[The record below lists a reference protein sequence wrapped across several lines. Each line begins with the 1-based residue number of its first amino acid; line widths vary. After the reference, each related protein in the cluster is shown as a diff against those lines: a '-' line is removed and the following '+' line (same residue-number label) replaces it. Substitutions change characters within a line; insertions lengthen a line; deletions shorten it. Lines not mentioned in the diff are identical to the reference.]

1 MLWTLLLL
9 SLVPLIIISYFVI
22 QSTKNSITV
31 TGANIEEDISEYAL
45 YLYKENINRQA
56 EATSI
61 QLEGYKKQI
70 LQLRTT
76 LEEVFESSIVPPG
89 YSLRLQ
95 QDIGGVYW
103 ESVKGDFSNT
113 GATASYPVT
122 AETVE
127 RLEQTKSI
135 EGTMK
140 QIVKSNQAIVA
151 VYYVSPT
158 SAWRIYPAMNTPKEI
173 HDGFLTAD
181 ADFTK
186 ETFYTAGADVSPNSN
201 KVGWTDPYIDL
212 THRHEMFSISAPIIG
227 PNDEEL
233 GILGADI
240 TTHRALNHLLNM
252 KFKEE
257 FAYALLLNQNDEF
270 IAYQDQ
276 ADNDLPFLTKA
287 IRQQIS
293 LDEQPVLL
301 NVNGMNKIFLSATI
315 DHTGWKLIFAIPEA
329 GIVDHIKSLT
339 DRQLAAHERTI
350 FSHLRN
356 VMIFTLLVIILCSIA
371 IWRNFTK
378 PIREILGGI
387 RSFQNE
393 NFKAEIPSQSLHEFN
408 LVSQSFNSMSQQIN
422 KLISNYQTLNSQL
435 EDKVSERTQ
444 QLVRLNISLIETNK
458 KLQET
463 EQQRKL
469 LFANIAHDLK
479 TPITLIH
486 GYIEAIQDGLIGEE
500 DYERYFERIQN
511 HLDSINNLVVNA
523 SELNRIDLKEQP
535 FHFQRVDTT
544 SFFQKLGT
552 HFDQFKTVV
561 FDIEP
566 DLPSLDIDVHYIERA
581 MMNLVKNALK
591 YSEPDAR
598 IDVTVRQQDRHAI
611 ITVKDEGW
619 GITKNDL
626 PYIFDRFYRV
636 SKVRN
641 SNKPGTGLGL
651 SIVKEV
657 ITEHDGTIV
666 AHSEPG
672 VGTEFTITL
681 PFPMEED

>member
-1 MLWTLLLL
+1 MLLL
-9 SLVPLIIISYFVI
+9 SLVPLVIISYFVI

-31 TGANIEEDISEYAL
+31 TGENIEEDISEYVL
-45 YLYKENINRQA
+45 YLYKENITRQA

-70 LQLRTT
+70 LQLRTSL
-76 LEEVFESSIVPPG
+76 LEAFESSIVPPG
-89 YSLRLQ
+89 YSLHLQ
-95 QDIGGVYW
+95 QDISGIYW
-103 ESVKGDFSNT
+103 ESVKGDSSNSGT
-113 GATASYPVT
+113 TAVYPVT
-122 AETVE
+122 EETVE

-135 EGTMK
+135 EGAMK
-140 QIVKSNQAIVA
+140 QIVKSNKAIVA

-158 SAWRIYPAMNTPKEI
+158 SAWRIYPAMDAPKEI
-173 HDGFLTAD
+173 KDGFLTAD
-181 ADFTK
+181 VDFTK
-186 ETFYTAGADVSPNSN
+186 ETFYTAGANVSSDSN
-201 KVGWTDPYIDL
+201 AVGWTDPYIDL
-212 THRHEMFSISAPIIG
+212 THRHEMFSISAPVTG
-227 PNDEEL
+227 RNGEEL

-257 FAYALLLNQNDEF
+257 SAYALLLNQHDEF
-270 IAYQDQ
+270 IAYQDK
-276 ADNDLPFLTKA
+276 ADDDLPFLTKE

-293 LDEQPVLL
+293 ANEQPVLL
-301 NVNGMNKIFLSATI
+301 NVNGLNKIFLSATI
-315 DHTGWKLIFAIPEA
+315 DHSGWKLIFAIPEA
-329 GIVDHIKSLT
+329 GIIDHIKSLT
-339 DRQLAAHERTI
+339 DRELTAHKQTI

-356 VMIFTLLVIILCSIA
+356 IMIFTLLVIIFCSIA
-371 IWRNFTK
+371 IWRNFTN

-393 NFKAEIPSQSLHEFN
+393 NFKSVIPKQSLHEFN
-408 LVSQSFNSMSQQIN
+408 VVSQSFNSMSQRIN
-422 KLISNYQTLNSQL
+422 KLIGNYQTLNSQL

-486 GYIEAIQDGLIGEE
+486 GYIEAIQDGLIGED
-500 DYERYFERIQN
+500 DYEMYFNRIQN

-535 FHFQRVDTT
+535 FHFKRVDTV
-544 SFFQKLGT
+544 SFFQEIKNN
-552 HFDQFKTVV
+552 FIRYEQIA

-566 DLPSLDIDVHYIERA
+566 DLPPLNIDVHYIERA
-581 MMNLVKNALK
+581 LMNLIKNALK
-591 YSEPDAR
+591 YSEPDTPIA
-598 IDVTVRQQDRHAI
+598 VQVRQQDQHAV
-611 ITVKDEGW
+611 ITVKDAGW
-619 GITKNDL
+619 GISDTDL

-657 ITEHDGTIV
+657 MNAHGGTIV
-666 AHSEPG
+666 AHSELG
-672 VGTEFTITL
+672 IGTEFTITL
-681 PFPMEED
+681 PFPTDADGVSS